1 MKQATGKTNRP
12 QDGYGVSIQQS
23 LDGHSFSLLGLES
36 PAAEGVVEVVE
47 VEAVT
52 PRTMLVPRE
61 VFEPA
66 AAEALLAAAGI
77 RPAAGERIVWSDPGA
92 ETVALMCVAGDAVRQ
107 VEERLGDRVRYTSP
121 LLRTPAD
128 TASAVWMCRQ
138 SGTLYI
144 KVYREQTL
152 RMAEAL
158 PVAGEADL
166 LYVAERLQQAFA
178 LREYVLIAA
187 GDDAKG
193 LRRLLG
199 KRFGKSLCE

>member
-1 MKQATGKTNRP
+1 MRQATGKTNRP

-36 PAAEGVVEVVE
+36 PAAEGVVEV
-47 VEAVT
+47 EAVT

-77 RPAAGERIVWSDPGA
+77 RPAVGERIVWSDPGA
-92 ETVALMCVAGDAVRQ
+92 EAVALMCVAGDAVRQ
-107 VEERLGDRVRYTSP
+107 VEERFGDRVRYTSP

-128 TASAVWMCRQ
+128 TAASVWMCRQ

-152 RMAEAL
+152 RMAEVL
-158 PVAGEADL
+158 PAAGEADL
-166 LYVAERLQQAFA
+166 LYVAERLQQAFM
-178 LREYVLIAA
+178 LREYVLIAT

-193 LRRLLG
+193 VRRLLG

>member
-1 MKQATGKTNRP
+1 MRQATGKTNRP

-36 PAAEGVVEVVE
+36 PAAEGVVE

-92 ETVALMCVAGDAVRQ
+92 EAVALMCVAGDAVRQ
-107 VEERLGDRVRYTSP
+107 VEERFGDRVRYTSP

-128 TASAVWMCRQ
+128 TAASVWMCRQ

-152 RMAEAL
+152 RMAEVL
-158 PVAGEADL
+158 PAAGEADL
-166 LYVAERLQQAFA
+166 LYVAERLQQAFM
-178 LREYVLIAA
+178 LREYVLIAT

-193 LRRLLG
+193 VRRLLG

>member
-1 MKQATGKTNRP
+1 M
-12 QDGYGVSIQQS
+12 
-23 LDGHSFSLLGLES
+23 
-36 PAAEGVVEVVE
+36 
-47 VEAVT
+47 
-52 PRTMLVPRE
+52 
-61 VFEPA
+61 
-66 AAEALLAAAGI
+66 
-77 RPAAGERIVWSDPGA
+77 
-92 ETVALMCVAGDAVRQ
+92 RQ
-107 VEERLGDRVRYTSP
+107 IEERLGDRVRYTSP

-128 TASAVWMCRQ
+128 TASAVWMYRQ

-158 PVAGEADL
+158 PAAGEADL

-178 LREYVLIAA
+178 LHEYVLIAA

>member
-1 MKQATGKTNRP
+1 
-12 QDGYGVSIQQS
+12 VSIQQS

-36 PAAEGVVEVVE
+36 PAAEDVVE

-52 PRTMLVPRE
+52 PQTMLVPRE

-66 AAEALLAAAGI
+66 AAAALLAAAGI
-77 RPAAGERIVWSDPGA
+77 SPAAGERIVWSDPGA

-107 VEERLGDRVRYTSP
+107 IEERLGDRVRYTSP

-128 TASAVWMCRQ
+128 TASAVWMYRQ

-158 PVAGEADL
+158 PAAGEADL
-166 LYVAERLQQAFA
+166 LYVAEWLQQAFA

>member
-1 MKQATGKTNRP
+1 MRQATGKTNRP

-36 PAAEGVVEVVE
+36 PAAEGVVE

-92 ETVALMCVAGDAVRQ
+92 EAVALMCVAGDAVRQ
-107 VEERLGDRVRYTSP
+107 VEERFGDRVRYTSP

-128 TASAVWMCRQ
+128 TAASVWMCRQ

-158 PVAGEADL
+158 PVAGEADM
-166 LYVAERLQQAFA
+166 LYVAERLQQAFT
-178 LREYVLIAA
+178 LREYVLIAT

-193 LRRLLG
+193 VRRLLG

>member
-1 MKQATGKTNRP
+1 MRQATGKTNRP

-36 PAAEGVVEVVE
+36 PAAEGVVEV
-47 VEAVT
+47 EAVT

-66 AAEALLAAAGI
+66 AAEALLAAGI

-107 VEERLGDRVRYTSP
+107 VEERLGDSVRYTSP

-158 PVAGEADL
+158 PAAGEADL

>member
-1 MKQATGKTNRP
+1 MRQATGKTNRP

-23 LDGHSFSLLGLES
+23 LDGHSFSLHGLES
-36 PAAEGVVEVVE
+36 PAAEGVVE

-52 PRTMLVPRE
+52 PRTMLVPHE

-144 KVYREQTL
+144 KVYQEQTL

-158 PVAGEADL
+158 PAAGEADL

-193 LRRLLG
+193 LNQ
-199 KRFGKSLCE
+199 

>member
-1 MKQATGKTNRP
+1 MRQATGKTNRP

-23 LDGHSFSLLGLES
+23 LDGHSFSLFGLES
-36 PAAEGVVEVVE
+36 PAAEGVVE

-61 VFEPA
+61 LFEP

-107 VEERLGDRVRYTSP
+107 IEERLGDRVRYTSP
-121 LLRTPAD
+121 LLRAPAD

-158 PVAGEADL
+158 PAAGEADL

-193 LRRLLG
+193 MQRLLG

>member
-1 MKQATGKTNRP
+1 M
-12 QDGYGVSIQQS
+12 SIQQS

-36 PAAEGVVEVVE
+36 PAAEGVVE

-128 TASAVWMCRQ
+128 TASAVWMYRQ

-158 PVAGEADL
+158 PAAGEADL

-178 LREYVLIAA
+178 LHEYVLIAA

>member
-1 MKQATGKTNRP
+1 MRQATGKTNRP

-36 PAAEGVVEVVE
+36 PAAEGVVE

-92 ETVALMCVAGDAVRQ
+92 EAVALMCVAGDAVRQ
-107 VEERLGDRVRYTSP
+107 VEERFGDRVRYTSP

-128 TASAVWMCRQ
+128 TAASVWMCRQ

-158 PVAGEADL
+158 PAAGEADL
-166 LYVAERLQQAFA
+166 LYVAERLQQAFM

-193 LRRLLG
+193 VRRLLG